1 MLKYRS
7 GSTGE
12 EIELSS
18 GDIRA
23 HIKTAGLYDYE
34 WEVSETA
41 AKLGSIVSGF
51 GKKAKKYDI
60 TLDFKGNKSERAD
73 AAEIFHRI
81 TETDVIN
88 QTIGRLTLNGYYIEC
103 YIIASE
109 FENSG
114 MPRTVRNQASA
125 YAPYPF
131 WIAENTYTFHSYGV
145 SSSNNKRYTGKYAYR
160 YANGMNNT
168 YIQNPHFT
176 DANFSLVIY
185 GLVTNPMVSIGGQ
198 NYLVNIALE
207 EGERLEIDSRT
218 ETVTKV
224 MANGERVNAFHNR
237 EKGKAFFRKIPPG
250 RQPVTW
256 TGKFDW
262 DLTIYEERSG
272 PKWNR

>member
-12 EIELSS
+12 EIELS
-18 GDIRA
+18 GGNIRA
-23 HIKTAGLYDYE
+23 HIKTAGLYDHE
-34 WEVSETA
+34 WEVNETA
-41 AKLGSIVSGF
+41 TKLGSLINSF
-51 GKKAKKYDI
+51 GKKPKKYDI
-60 TLDFKGNKSERAD
+60 TLDFKGNKSERAA
-73 AAEIFHRI
+73 AAEGFNRI

-88 QTIGRLTLNGYYIEC
+88 QTIGRLMLNGYYIEC

-109 FENSG
+109 HENSG
-114 MPRTVRNQASA
+114 MPRTVRKQASA

-145 SSSNNKRYTGKYAYR
+145 SSSNNKRYAGKYPYR
-160 YANGMNNT
+160 YANGMSNT

-185 GLVTNPMVSIGGQ
+185 GPVTNPMVSISGQ
-198 NYLVNIALE
+198 NYLVNIVLE
-207 EGERLEIDSRT
+207 AGERLEIDSRT

-237 EKGKAFFRKIPPG
+237 EKGKTFFREIPPG

-262 DLTIYEERSG
+262 DLTIYEERSE
-272 PKWNR
+272 PKWIG

>member
-1 MLKYRS
+1 MLKYKS

-18 GDIRA
+18 GNIRA

-34 WEVSETA
+34 WEVNETT
-41 AKLGSIVSGF
+41 AKLGSIVRGF

-60 TLDFKGNKSERAD
+60 ILDFKGNKSERAA
-73 AAEIFHRI
+73 AAEAFHRI

-103 YIIASE
+103 YIIASK

-114 MPRTVRNQASA
+114 MPRTVRKQASA
-125 YAPYPF
+125 YAPYQF
-131 WIAENTYTFHSYGV
+131 WIAENAYTFHSYGV
-145 SSSNNKRYTGKYAYR
+145 SSSNNKRYTGRYPYR
-160 YANGMNNT
+160 YANGMSNT

-185 GLVTNPMVSIGGQ
+185 GPVTNPMVSIGGQ
-198 NYLVNIALE
+198 NYLVNIVLE
-207 EGERLEIDSRT
+207 AGERLEIDSRT
-218 ETVTKV
+218 ETVTKI
-224 MANGERVNAFHNR
+224 MANGEAVNAFHNR
-237 EKGKAFFRKIPPG
+237 EKGKAFFRKILPG
-250 RQPVTW
+250 RQQVTW

-262 DLTIYEERSG
+262 DLTIYEERSE
-272 PKWNR
+272 PKWNG

>member
-18 GDIRA
+18 GNIRA

-41 AKLGSIVSGF
+41 AKLGSLVSGF
-51 GKKAKKYDI
+51 GKKAKPYYI

-73 AAEIFHRI
+73 AAEVFHRI

-88 QTIGRLTLNGYYIEC
+88 ETIGRLTLNGYYIEC

-114 MPRTVRNQASA
+114 MPRTVRKQASA

-131 WIAENTYTFHSYGV
+131 WIAENTYTFHSYGI
-145 SSSNNKRYTGKYAYR
+145 SSSNNKRYAGKYAYR

-198 NYLVNIALE
+198 NYLVNIVLE

-224 MANGERVNAFHNR
+224 VANGERVNAFHNR
-237 EKGKAFFRKIPPG
+237 EKGKTFFRKIPPG
-250 RQPVTW
+250 RQLVTW

-262 DLTIYEERSG
+262 DLTIYEERSE
-272 PKWNR
+272 PKWNG

>member
-18 GDIRA
+18 ENIRA

-34 WEVSETA
+34 WEVNETA
-41 AKLGSIVSGF
+41 TKLGSLINSF
-51 GKKAKKYDI
+51 GKKPKKYDI
-60 TLDFKGNKSERAD
+60 TLDFKGNKSERAA
-73 AAEIFHRI
+73 AAERFNRI

-88 QTIGRLTLNGYYIEC
+88 KTIGRLTLNGYYIGC

-109 FENSG
+109 HENSG
-114 MPRTVRNQASA
+114 MPRTVRKQASA

-145 SSSNNKRYTGKYAYR
+145 SSSNNKRYPGRYPYR

-185 GLVTNPMVSIGGQ
+185 GPVTNPMVSIGGQ
-198 NYLVNIALE
+198 NYLVNIVLE

-224 MANGERVNAFHNR
+224 MAKGERVNAFHNR
-237 EKGKAFFRKIPPG
+237 EKGKTFFRKIPPG
-250 RQPVTW
+250 RQPVIW

-262 DLTIYEERSG
+262 DLEIYEERSE
-272 PKWNR
+272 PKWKG